1 MAITNVNTKLTSGKD
16 RVYRLFHCTPQSDSF
31 SSSHHHY
38 CKKKKMRDR
47 DNGGKTR
54 NAERK
59 ENMKT

>member
-38 CKKKKMRDR
+38 CKKKENERQIME
-47 DNGGKTR
+47 GKR
-54 NAERK
+54 EMLREK
-59 ENMKT
+59 RI